1 MKKPARKKKTNSYED
16 SMRKKKKIKAVEI
29 QKFFAHRSN

>member
-16 SMRKKKKIKAVEI
+16 SMRKNKIKAVEI